1 MPVSPPVTRD
11 NRVIFSQGDRSFTVK
26 DVIDWAA
33 IRGDLGPIWAEFM
46 RVVECDRL
54 ANEQDLELDDSA
66 LDSASIAF
74 RYEHDLITAEETE
87 RWLDDRNLTL
97 SEFSEYFTRRHWGRA
112 YSGKVNPAERSFQ
125 TASSDERDLLLVD
138 LTLSDELDRLADRLS
153 WRIAAQA
160 HEKIDAAEAAAE
172 ERNRFLSR
180 AKIGAEDLVDWL
192 GRLGRDADWLDDLL
206 RAEVAY
212 RRQTESLVGEKDLQR
227 ELISMRLMLTR
238 FEIEVIEVDSR
249 DVAAEVFAC
258 VHSDGME
265 MAEVAE
271 ESRYPF
277 HRSEMFLEDIT
288 PEQQQLFLSVKA
300 GALVE
305 AIPRED
311 GFEVCRVKA
320 RIEPT
325 LQDAAIRERLGQR
338 IIERHFWDLVSKYID
353 WRILQQTSE

>member
-1 MPVSPPVTRD
+1 MSVSPPVTRD
-11 NRVIFSQGDRSFTVK
+11 NRVIFSRGDRSFTVK

-54 ANEQDLELDDSA
+54 ANEQDLELDDAA

-97 SEFSEYFTRRHWGRA
+97 SEFSEYFARRYWGRT
-112 YSGKVNPAERSFQ
+112 YTGKVNPAERSYQ
-125 TASSDERDLLLVD
+125 AASPDERDLLLVD
-138 LTLSDELDRLADRLS
+138 LTLSGELDRLADRLS

-160 HEKIDAAEAAAE
+160 NEKTDVAEGVAE
-172 ERNRFLSR
+172 ERKGFLSR
-180 AKIGAEDLVDWL
+180 GKIEAEDLADWL
-192 GRLGRDADWLDDLL
+192 GQLGRNADWLDDLL
-206 RAEVAY
+206 GAEVAY
-212 RRQTESLVGEKDLQR
+212 RRQTTSLVGEKDLQR

-249 DVAAEVFAC
+249 DAAAEVFAC
-258 VHSDGME
+258 VRSDEME

-277 HRSEMFLEDIT
+277 HRSEVLLEDIT
-288 PEQQQLFLSVKA
+288 PDQQQLFLSVKA

-305 AIPRED
+305 PIPRED
-311 GFEVCRVKA
+311 GFQVCRVKA

-338 IIERHFWDLVSKYID
+338 IIERHFSDLVSKHID

>member
-1 MPVSPPVTRD
+1 MPVSQPATRD
-11 NRVIFSQGDRSFTVK
+11 NRVIFWQGDRCFTVK
-26 DVIDWAA
+26 DVLDWAV
-33 IRGDLGPIWAEFM
+33 IRGELESIWAEFM
-46 RVVECDRL
+46 RAVECDRL

-97 SEFSEYFTRRHWGRA
+97 SEFSEYFARCHWGRT
-112 YSGKVNPAERSFQ
+112 YTGKVNPAERSYQ
-125 TASSDERDLLLVD
+125 AASPDERDLLLVD
-138 LTLSDELDRLADRLS
+138 LTLSGELDRLADRLS

-160 HEKIDAAEAAAE
+160 NEKTDVAEAVAE
-172 ERNRFLSR
+172 ERKRFLLR
-180 AKIGAEDLVDWL
+180 EKIGAEDLADWL
-192 GRLGRDADWLDDLL
+192 EKLGRDADWLDDLL
-206 RAEVAY
+206 GAEVAY
-212 RRQTESLVGEKDLQR
+212 QRQTDSLVGEKNLQR

-238 FEIEVIEVDSR
+238 FEIEIIEVDSR
-249 DVAAEVFAC
+249 DAAAEIFAC
-258 VHSDGME
+258 VRSDGME

-277 HRSEMFLEDIT
+277 HRSEVLLEDIT
-288 PEQQQLFLSVKA
+288 LDQQQLFLSVKA

-305 AIPRED
+305 PIPRED
-311 GFEVCRVKA
+311 GFQVCRVTA

-325 LQDAAIRERLGQR
+325 LQEAAIRERLKQR
-338 IIERHFWDLVSKYID
+338 IIERHFSELVSKYID